1 MATRL
6 TEYGRIVHYADGY
19 AVTWNGGATFNVY
32 AQLFTSSGDW
42 VNTDC
47 FTVYGIAGMEGA
59 CAVADAHMAEA
70 LGE

>member
-32 AQLFTSSGDW
+32 AQLFTSPGDW

-47 FTVYGIAGMEGA
+47 FTVYDVAGMEGA
-59 CAVADAHMAEA
+59 YAVADAHMADA

>member
-32 AQLFTSSGDW
+32 AQLFTSGDW

-47 FTVYGIAGMEGA
+47 FTVYDIAGMEGA

-70 LGE
+70 DGE

>member
-19 AVTWNGGATFNVY
+19 AVTWNGSATFNVY
-32 AQLFTSSGDW
+32 AQLFTSPSDW

-47 FTVYGIAGMEGA
+47 FTVYGIASMESA
-59 CAVADAHMAEA
+59 CAVADAHMAEE